1 MIEYHSVVLFVKN
14 IEKAKHF
21 YCDLLS
27 IPVEID
33 MGKNVILKSGISLW
47 EIDEKNI
54 IVQSIGK
61 EEISK
66 GNRSELYFETDNM
79 PEIEQILKNNNIK
92 KLHDIH
98 EEPWGQ
104 KTIRFYDYDSN
115 IVEVGEEL
123 STFLN
128 RLVKSGLSKEELQK
142 KTGMKIEDIEKSI
155 GYGL

>member
-1 MIEYHSVVLFVKN
+1 MIKYHSVVLFVKDME
-14 IEKAKHF
+14 IAKHF

-27 IPVEID
+27 IPIEID

-54 IVQSIGK
+54 IVQTIGR

-66 GNRSELYFETDNM
+66 GNKSELYFETDDIS
-79 PEIEQILKNNNIK
+79 EIEQILKNNDIK
-92 KLHDIH
+92 KLHDTH

-123 STFLN
+123 SAFLT
-128 RLVKSGLSKEELQK
+128 RLAKSGLSKEELQK
-142 KTGMKIEDIEKSI
+142 KIGMKIEDIEKSI
-155 GYGL
+155 GYKI

>member
-1 MIEYHSVVLFVKN
+1 MIRYYSVVLFVKD

-27 IPVEID
+27 MPVETD
-33 MGKNVILKSGISLW
+33 MGKNVILKLGITLW

-54 IVQSIGK
+54 IVRIIGK
-61 EEISK
+61 EEIGK

-79 PEIEQILKNNNIK
+79 AEIEQVIKENNIK
-92 KLHDIH
+92 KLHDTH

-104 KTIRFYDYDSN
+104 RTVRFYDYDSN
-115 IVEVGEEL
+115 IIEAGEQL
-123 STFLN
+123 STFLD
-128 RLVKSGLSKEELQK
+128 RLVKSGLSREELQN

-155 GYGL
+155 GYKI